1 MSCFPPPRRP
11 PPLPLQCYSSRT
23 PAQGRHRGSMRT
35 SRGRRCT
42 ASARCSEAAGRSNT
56 ASERRSIAGQAPFRD
71 PALYQNGVSCQS
83 CHTEGGANA
92 DLGTWCTRPR
102 PATSSAS
109 RSAGLVG
116 RRRNNAVPLDRLRAV
131 SRRSPPPDPQL
142 LQGRQPQARV
152 AALAVSSLA
161 RPAGVRSTWGRCR
174 PLHCAATSSGRRLS
188 RARDTATQTGATRSS
203 HRRPART
210 IPAPRTFPRVQHR
223 SCATSPTA
231 RMHSSA
237 STLHQVSEFYDKTA
251 STAPLPH
258 RQDMDD
264 LVAYLNAL
272 QKPSRGKTF
281 LKGLRSRLEHPLELD
296 LEEQPDDQTRAR
308 RRRTVCV
315 RRPSCA
321 RARRRPVPGRRLEQ
335 PGSGPVDASAFRSG
349 TRTHRPAVNCLL
361 LGPQLLPRSPPQR
374 ERRRGV
380 PRTRTPAHR
389 PSRASFNVVWP
400 SGRKPERPDRS
411 EHPRR
416 RQGLHRT
423 RPTRQ
428 RAVRRHHAH
437 ERCRRRCGH
446 DRHRLRATPVRSMPP
461 RRPGVRWVPAVGSGR
476 ERTAS
481 RPYRRQR
488 PAHKVVGSPIAR
500 NFVTITG
507 GGLSLFTDQFIV
519 EGELAAGA
527 TPPGMLPPAT
537 PLAPELLAADD
548 TGVSH
553 ADHITNVAAPRI
565 DGTTRAGAI
574 VTATVDG
581 AVNGTGTALAD
592 GTYSIKLPTALADG
606 VHAITVKAANPQ
618 RGRLARRL
626 PDDHHGRPAPAAR
639 RAELEPA
646 LVCVAPSDLRGL
658 RRPTRSCRSSD
669 GSRRGPPPAACSV
682 EQGLG
687 LDHQITPATCRRT
700 PALRRRRWLWSAL

>member
-1 MSCFPPPRRP
+1 
-11 PPLPLQCYSSRT
+11 
-23 PAQGRHRGSMRT
+23 
-35 SRGRRCT
+35 
-42 ASARCSEAAGRSNT
+42 
-56 ASERRSIAGQAPFRD
+56 
-71 PALYQNGVSCQS
+71 
-83 CHTEGGANA
+83 
-92 DLGTWCTRPR
+92 
-102 PATSSAS
+102 
-109 RSAGLVG
+109 
-116 RRRNNAVPLDRLRAV
+116 
-131 SRRSPPPDPQL
+131 
-142 LQGRQPQARV
+142 
-152 AALAVSSLA
+152 
-161 RPAGVRSTWGRCR
+161 
-174 PLHCAATSSGRRLS
+174 
-188 RARDTATQTGATRSS
+188 
-203 HRRPART
+203 
-210 IPAPRTFPRVQHR
+210 
-223 SCATSPTA
+223 
-231 RMHSSA
+231 
-237 STLHQVSEFYDKTA
+237 
-251 STAPLPH
+251 
-258 RQDMDD
+258 
-264 LVAYLNAL
+264 
-272 QKPSRGKTF
+272 
-281 LKGLRSRLEHPLELD
+281 
-296 LEEQPDDQTRAR
+296 
-308 RRRTVCV
+308 
-315 RRPSCA
+315 
-321 RARRRPVPGRRLEQ
+321 
-335 PGSGPVDASAFRSG
+335 
-349 TRTHRPAVNCLL
+349 
-361 LGPQLLPRSPPQR
+361 
-374 ERRRGV
+374 
-380 PRTRTPAHR
+380 
-389 PSRASFNVVWP
+389 
-400 SGRKPERPDRS
+400 
-411 EHPRR
+411 
-416 RQGLHRT
+416 
-423 RPTRQ
+423 
-428 RAVRRHHAH
+428 
-437 ERCRRRCGH
+437 
-446 DRHRLRATPVRSMPP
+446 
-461 RRPGVRWVPAVGSGR
+461 
-476 ERTAS
+476 
-481 RPYRRQR
+481 
-488 PAHKVVGSPIAR
+488 VGSPIAR